1 MAMRGILRL
10 GEVQIR
16 VLDLA
21 EARAHYGK
29 HMGLHEMMSDAEGRV
44 YFKAWDEKDHHS
56 VVLREADR
64 AGLDHFAYKV
74 YDDATLTELQ
84 GRLEAFGIAVET
96 VAAGVYPKSGRRLR
110 FRIPT
115 GQEMHLYADKDQVG
129 NTLGDLNPG
138 TVPDEGV
145 IRGMRVYGLDHLF
158 VLGPQME
165 ENVRLFTEVF
175 DFDLAEELVDRPGGN
190 QILTFFS
197 CSSRAHDIAFGVHPE
212 PDRLHHVSFR
222 LNSTEDHVW
231 AGDLM
236 GKYGIS
242 VEHNDRHGITAVKTI
257 YFFDPS
263 GNRNE
268 VFVGGHTRYPDSPKL
283 TWTMDHLGLAAFS
296 QSLHVPESFL
306 GVTT

>member
-1 MAMRGILRL
+1 MAMRGVLRL

-16 VLDLA
+16 VLDMD
-21 EARAHYGK
+21 EAREHYGK
-29 HMGLHEMMSDAEGRV
+29 RMGLHEVMTDADGRV

-56 VVLREADR
+56 VVLRQADR
-64 AGLDHFAYKV
+64 SGLDHFAYKV
-74 YDDATLTELQ
+74 YDDATLTDLQ
-84 GRLEAFGIAVET
+84 GRLEAFGIE
-96 VAAGVYPKSGRRLR
+96 VASVDAGVYPKSGRRLK

-115 GQEMHLYADKDQVG
+115 GHEMHLYAEKDQVG
-129 NTLGDLNPG
+129 NTLGEFNPG

-145 IRGMRVYGLDHLF
+145 IRGMRIYGLDHLF
-158 VLGPQME
+158 ILGPDMAG
-165 ENVRLFTEVF
+165 NVRLFTEVF
-175 DFDLAEELVDRPGGN
+175 DFDLAEELVEKPGGG

-212 PDRLHHVSFR
+212 PSRLHHVSFR

-236 GKYGIS
+236 GKYGIP
-242 VEHNDRHGITAVKTI
+242 VEQNDRHGITAVKTI

>member
-1 MAMRGILRL
+1 MAMRGVLRL

-16 VLDLA
+16 VLDMA
-21 EARAHYGK
+21 EAVEHYGK
-29 HMGLHEMMSDAEGRV
+29 RMGLHEMMRDAEGKV

-74 YDDATLTELQ
+74 FDDATLT
-84 GRLEAFGIAVET
+84 RLEEQLKAFGIAVEQ
-96 VAAGVYPKSGRRLR
+96 VAAGVYPKSGRRLK

-115 GQEMHLYADKDQVG
+115 GQEMHLYAEKEQVG
-129 NTLGDLNPG
+129 NTLGELNPG

-145 IRGMRVYGLDHLF
+145 IRGMRIYGLDHLF
-158 VLGPQME
+158 ILGPDLDAT
-165 ENVRLFTEVF
+165 VRLFTEVF
-175 DFDLAEELVDRPGGN
+175 DFDLAEELVDEVGGK
-190 QILTFFS
+190 QILSFLS
-197 CSSRAHDIAFGVHPE
+197 CSSRAHDIAFGLHPE
-212 PDRLHHVSFR
+212 ADRLHHVSFR

-236 GKYGIS
+236 GKYGIPI
-242 VEHNDRHGITAVKTI
+242 EQNDRHGITAVKTI
-257 YFFDPS
+257 YFFDSS

-268 VFVGGHTRYPDSPKL
+268 VFSGGHTRYPDTPKL

-296 QSLHVPESFL
+296 QSLHVPETFL

>member
-1 MAMRGILRL
+1 MALRGVMRL

-16 VLDLA
+16 VLDMA
-21 EARAHYGK
+21 EAKEHYGK
-29 HMGLHEMMSDAEGRV
+29 RMGLHEMMTGADGRV

-56 VVLREADR
+56 VVLRESDR
-64 AGLDHFAYKV
+64 AGLDHFAFKV
-74 YDDATLTELQ
+74 FDDATLSALQ
-84 GRLEAFGIAVET
+84 AKLEAFGIAVEH
-96 VAAGVYPKSGRRLR
+96 VEAGVYPKSGRRLK
-110 FRIPT
+110 FHIPT
-115 GQEMHLYADKDQVG
+115 GQQMHLYAEKAQPG
-129 NTLGDLNPG
+129 NTLGELNPG

-158 VLGPQME
+158 ILGPQMAD
-165 ENVRLFTEVF
+165 NVRLFTEVF
-175 DFDLAEELVDRPGGN
+175 EFDLAEELVDQPGGK
-190 QILTFFS
+190 QILTFLS
-197 CSSRAHDIAFGVHPE
+197 CSSRAHDIAFGLHAE
-212 PDRLHHVSFR
+212 QDRLHHVSFR

-236 GKYGIS
+236 GKYRIP

-257 YFFDPS
+257 YYFDPS

-283 TWTMDHLGLAAFS
+283 TWTMDHLGLAAFA

>member
-1 MAMRGILRL
+1 MAMRGVLRL

-16 VLDLA
+16 VLDMA
-21 EARAHYGK
+21 EAREHYGK
-29 HMGLHEMMSDAEGRV
+29 RMGLHETMTDPEGKV

-56 VVLREADR
+56 VVLRETDR

-74 YDDATLTELQ
+74 YDDVTLSALQ
-84 GRLEAFGIAVET
+84 AKLETFGIAVEN
-96 VAAGVYPKSGRRLR
+96 VAAGVYPKSGRRLK

-115 GQEMHLYADKDQVG
+115 GQEMHLYAEKEQVG
-129 NTLGDLNPG
+129 NTLGELNPG
-138 TVPDEGV
+138 TIPDEGV
-145 IRGMRVYGLDHLF
+145 IRGMRIYGLDHLF
-158 VLGPQME
+158 ILGPAMTDS
-165 ENVRLFTEVF
+165 VRLFTEVF
-175 DFDLAEELVDRPGGN
+175 DFDLAEELVEAPGGN
-190 QILTFFS
+190 QILSFLS

-236 GKYGIS
+236 GKYGIRI
-242 VEHNDRHGITAVKTI
+242 EQNDRHGITAVKTI
-257 YFFDPS
+257 YFFDAS

-268 VFVGGHTRYPDSPKL
+268 VFCGGHTRYPDTPKL
-283 TWTMDHLGLAAFS
+283 TWTADHLGLAAFA

>member
-1 MAMRGILRL
+1 MALRGVMRL

-16 VLDLA
+16 VLDMA
-21 EARAHYGK
+21 EAKEHYGK
-29 HMGLHEMMSDAEGRV
+29 RMGLHEMMTGADGRV

-56 VVLREADR
+56 VVLRESDR
-64 AGLDHFAYKV
+64 AGLDHFAFKV
-74 YDDATLTELQ
+74 HGDETLTALQ
-84 GRLEAFGIAVET
+84 ARLEAFGIAVEN
-96 VAAGVYPKSGRRLR
+96 VDAGVYPKSGRRLK

-115 GQEMHLYADKDQVG
+115 GQEMHLYADKAQVG
-129 NTLGDLNPG
+129 NTLGELNPG
-138 TVPDEGV
+138 TIPDEGV
-145 IRGMRVYGLDHLF
+145 IRGMRIYGLDHLF
-158 VLGPQME
+158 ILGPQMVD
-165 ENVRLFTEVF
+165 NVRLFTEVF
-175 DFDLAEELVDRPGGN
+175 DFDLAEELVDQPGGN
-190 QILTFFS
+190 QILTFLS
-197 CSSRAHDIAFGVHPE
+197 CSSRAHDIAFGMHPE
-212 PDRLHHVSFR
+212 QDRLHHVSFR

-236 GKYGIS
+236 GKYGIP

-257 YFFDPS
+257 YYFDPS

-268 VFVGGHTRYPDSPKL
+268 VFVGGHTRYPDSPRL